1 MQTLYLPLNP
11 KCSNF
16 KGEKTF
22 ETFVVKKIKMKNLY
36 INNRFFFS
44 LIGVGILYVFAFF
57 FPGLMMVAH
66 IVLLLVFLAT
76 MVDYLLLFR
85 EKDGVLAQRIL
96 PEKLSNGDEN
106 PVKVDIKN
114 NYSFKIN
121 TKIIDEIPFQFQKRD
136 FLIQKQIAPGKNTL
150 FQYILEPKERGE
162 YSFGALNI
170 FVSSPL
176 GFISKRFTFQ
186 KDAMLPAYP
195 SFVHLTKYELMALQN
210 EFLLGGIKRI
220 RKLGH
225 TMEFEQIKE
234 YVPGDDVRT
243 INWKA
248 TSKTNRLM
256 VNQFQ
261 DEKSQ
266 RIFMLIDKGRTMKMP
281 FKGLSL
287 LDYSINASMALSHI
301 ILKKGDR
308 AGMMTFSKKTENKV
322 AADNKSGQLRRIS
335 EALYNIK
342 TDFYESDFNR
352 LYQDVKYSVNQ
363 RSLVLLFTN
372 FETLD
377 ALNRQM
383 KYLRGIAKNHLLVV
397 VFFKNSELQNL
408 LHKNPESIQEIYDE
422 VIAEKFEF
430 EKKLIIQELR
440 KYGIYS
446 VYTLPEN
453 LNVDVINKYLEIKA
467 RGIL

>member
-1 MQTLYLPLNP
+1 
-11 KCSNF
+11 
-16 KGEKTF
+16 
-22 ETFVVKKIKMKNLY
+22 MKNLY
-36 INNRFFFS
+36 INTRFFFT

-57 FPGLMMVAH
+57 FPWLMIVAH
-66 IVLLLVFLAT
+66 IFLILCFLAA
-76 MVDYLLLFR
+76 MVDCLFVFNQ
-85 EKDGVLAQRIL
+85 KGGILAQRIL

-106 PVKVDIKN
+106 SVKIDIKN
-114 NYSFKIN
+114 NYSFKI
-121 TKIIDEIPFQFQKRD
+121 KAKVIDEIPFQFQKRD
-136 FLIQKQIAPGKNTL
+136 FMIEKNIESGKNSF

-162 YSFGALNI
+162 YNFGGLNI

-186 KDAMLPAYP
+186 KDANLSAYP
-195 SFVHLTKYELMALQN
+195 SFIHLRKYELMAIQS
-210 EFLLGGIKRI
+210 EFLLGGIKKI

-234 YVPGDDVRT
+234 YVPGDDIRT

-248 TSKTNRLM
+248 TSKANRLM

-266 RIFMLIDKGRTMKMP
+266 RIFMLIDTGRTMKMP
-281 FKGLSL
+281 FNGLSL
-287 LDYSINASMALSHI
+287 LDYSINATMALSHI

-308 AGMMTFSKKTENKV
+308 AGMMTFSKKTENKI
-322 AADNKSGQLRRIS
+322 AAENKSGQLRKIS
-335 EALYNIK
+335 ESLYNIK
-342 TDFYESDFNR
+342 TDFFESDFNR
-352 LYQDVKYSVNQ
+352 LYQDVKYSLNQ
-363 RSLVLLFTN
+363 RSLLLLFTN

-377 ALNRQM
+377 GLNRQL

-397 VFFKNSELQNL
+397 VFFKNSELQTL
-408 LHKNPESIQEIYDE
+408 IHKNPESMQEIYDE
-422 VIAEKFEF
+422 IIAEKFEF

-440 KYGIYS
+440 KYGIYT

-453 LNVDVINKYLEIKA
+453 LNIDVINKYLEIKA

>member
-1 MQTLYLPLNP
+1 
-11 KCSNF
+11 
-16 KGEKTF
+16 
-22 ETFVVKKIKMKNLY
+22 MKNLY
-36 INNRFFFS
+36 INTRFFYT
-44 LIGVGILYVFAFF
+44 LIAVGILYVFAFF
-57 FPGLMMVAH
+57 FPFLMWGAH
-66 IVLLLVFLAT
+66 SVLLLCFLAV
-76 MVDYLLLFR
+76 MVDYLFVFN
-85 EKDGVLAQRIL
+85 KNKGIAAQRIL

-114 NYSFKIN
+114 NYDFKIN
-121 TKIIDEIPFQFQKRD
+121 VKVIDEIPFQFQKRD
-136 FLIQKQIAPGKNTL
+136 FMIEKQIAPGRNTF

-162 YSFGALNI
+162 YNFGSLNVY
-170 FVSSPL
+170 VSSPL
-176 GFISKRFTFQ
+176 GFVSKRFNFQ
-186 KDAMLPAYP
+186 KDANLPSYP
-195 SFVHLTKYELMALQN
+195 SFIHLRKYELMAIQS
-210 EFLLGGIKRI
+210 EFLLGGIKKI

-234 YVPGDDVRT
+234 YVPGDDIRT

-266 RIFMLIDKGRTMKMP
+266 RIFMLIDTGRTMKMP
-281 FKGLSL
+281 FKGLCL
-287 LDYSINASMALSHI
+287 LDYSINATMALSHI

-308 AGMMTFSKKTENKV
+308 AGMMTFSKKTENKI
-322 AADNKSGQLRRIS
+322 AAENKSGQLRKIS

-342 TDFYESDFNR
+342 TDFFESDFNR
-352 LYQDVKYSVNQ
+352 LYQDVKYSLNQ
-363 RSLVLLFTN
+363 RSLILLFTN

-377 ALNRQM
+377 GLNRQM

-397 VFFKNSELQNL
+397 VFFKNSELQTL
-408 LHKNPESIQEIYDE
+408 IHKNPESMQEIYDE
-422 VIAEKFEF
+422 IIAEKFEF

-440 KYGIYS
+440 KYGIYT

-453 LNVDVINKYLEIKA
+453 LNIDVINKYLEIKA

>member
-1 MQTLYLPLNP
+1 
-11 KCSNF
+11 
-16 KGEKTF
+16 
-22 ETFVVKKIKMKNLY
+22 MKNLF
-36 INNRFFFS
+36 INNRFFFT

-57 FPGLMMVAH
+57 FPFLMIVGH
-66 IVLLLVFLAT
+66 VVLLLVFLAA

-121 TKIIDEIPFQFQKRD
+121 TKVIDEIPFQFQKRD
-136 FLIQKQIAPGKNTL
+136 FLIEKQIESSKNTL

-170 FVSSPL
+170 FASSPL
-176 GFISKRFTFQ
+176 GFVSKRFTFQ

-195 SFVHLTKYELMALQN
+195 SFVHLRKYELMALQN

-342 TDFYESDFNR
+342 TDFFESDFNR
-352 LYQDVKYSVNQ
+352 LYQDVKYSVTQ

-383 KYLRGIAKNHLLVV
+383 RYLRGIAKNHLLVV
-397 VFFKNSELQNL
+397 VFFKNSELQAL
-408 LHKNPESIQEIYDE
+408 LHKNPESMQEIYDE

-453 LNVDVINKYLEIKA
+453 LNVEVINKYLEIKA

>member
-1 MQTLYLPLNP
+1 
-11 KCSNF
+11 
-16 KGEKTF
+16 
-22 ETFVVKKIKMKNLY
+22 MKNLY
-36 INNRFFFS
+36 INNRFFFT

-57 FPGLMMVAH
+57 FSFLMVVGH
-66 IVLLLVFLAT
+66 IVLLLVFLAA

-85 EKDGVLAQRIL
+85 EKDGILAQRIL

-114 NYSFKIN
+114 KYSFKIY
-121 TKIIDEIPFQFQKRD
+121 TKVIDEIPFQFQKRD
-136 FLIQKQIAPGKNTL
+136 FLIEKEIEAGKNTF

-170 FVSSPL
+170 FASSPL
-176 GFISKRFTFQ
+176 GFVSRRFMFQ

-195 SFVHLTKYELMALQN
+195 SFIHLRKYELMALQN

-308 AGMMTFSKKTENKV
+308 AGMMTFSKKAENKV
-322 AADNKSGQLRRIS
+322 AADNKSGQLRKIS
-335 EALYNIK
+335 ESLYNIR
-342 TDFYESDFNR
+342 TDFFESDFNR
-352 LYQDVKYSVNQ
+352 LYQDIKYSVNQ

-397 VFFKNSELQNL
+397 VFFKNSELQTL

-453 LNVDVINKYLEIKA
+453 LNVEVINKYLEIKA

>member
-1 MQTLYLPLNP
+1 
-11 KCSNF
+11 
-16 KGEKTF
+16 
-22 ETFVVKKIKMKNLY
+22 MKNLY
-36 INNRFFFS
+36 INNRFFFA

-57 FPGLMMVAH
+57 FSFLMVVGH
-66 IVLLLVFLAT
+66 IVLLLVFLAA

-85 EKDGVLAQRIL
+85 EKDGILAQRIL

-114 NYSFKIN
+114 KYSFKIY
-121 TKIIDEIPFQFQKRD
+121 TKVIDEIPFQFQKRD
-136 FLIQKQIAPGKNTL
+136 FLIEKEIEAGKNTF

-170 FVSSPL
+170 FASSPL
-176 GFISKRFTFQ
+176 GFVSRRFMFQ

-195 SFVHLTKYELMALQN
+195 SFIHLRKYELMALQN

-308 AGMMTFSKKTENKV
+308 AGMMTFSKKAENKV
-322 AADNKSGQLRRIS
+322 AADNKSGQLRKIS
-335 EALYNIK
+335 ESLYNIR
-342 TDFYESDFNR
+342 TDFFESDFNR
-352 LYQDVKYSVNQ
+352 LYQDIKYSVNQ

-397 VFFKNSELQNL
+397 VFFKNSELQTL

-453 LNVDVINKYLEIKA
+453 LNVEVINKYLEIKA

>member
-1 MQTLYLPLNP
+1 
-11 KCSNF
+11 
-16 KGEKTF
+16 
-22 ETFVVKKIKMKNLY
+22 MKNLY
-36 INNRFFFS
+36 INTRFFFT
-44 LIGVGILYVFAFF
+44 LIGVGVLYVLAFF
-57 FPGLMMVAH
+57 FPFFMMFAH
-66 IVLLLVFLAT
+66 ILLLLVFLAA

-85 EKDGVLAQRIL
+85 EKEAVLAQRIL

-114 NYSFKIN
+114 NYSFKIHIR
-121 TKIIDEIPFQFQKRD
+121 IIDEIPFQFQKRD
-136 FLIQKQIAPGKNTL
+136 FLIEKQIESGKNTL

-162 YSFGALNI
+162 YNFGALNI
-170 FVSSPL
+170 FASSPL

-195 SFVHLTKYELMALQN
+195 SFVHLRKYELMALQN
-210 EFLLGGIKRI
+210 EFLLGGIKKI

-248 TSKTNRLM
+248 TSKSNRLM

-261 DEKSQ
+261 DEKAQ

-281 FKGLSL
+281 FNGLSL
-287 LDYSINASMALSHI
+287 LDYSINATMALSHI

-322 AADNKSGQLRRIS
+322 AADNKSGQLRKIS
-335 EALYNIK
+335 ESLYNIK
-342 TDFYESDFNR
+342 TDFFESDFNR

-363 RSLVLLFTN
+363 RSLILLFTN

-377 ALNRQM
+377 GLNRQL

-397 VFFKNSELQNL
+397 IFFKNSELQAL
-408 LHKNPESIQEIYDE
+408 LHKNPENMQEIYDE
-422 VIAEKFEF
+422 IIAEKFEF

>member
-1 MQTLYLPLNP
+1 M
-11 KCSNF
+11 
-16 KGEKTF
+16 
-22 ETFVVKKIKMKNLY
+22 
-36 INNRFFFS
+36 
-44 LIGVGILYVFAFF
+44 A
-57 FPGLMMVAH
+57 
-66 IVLLLVFLAT
+66 LLLCFLAA
-76 MVDYLLLFR
+76 MVEALLIFNQ
-85 EKDGVLAQRIL
+85 KKGISAQRIL

-106 PVKVDIKN
+106 PVKIDIKN
-114 NYSFKIN
+114 NYGFTIQVN
-121 TKIIDEIPFQFQKRD
+121 VIDEIPFQFQKRD
-136 FLIQKQIAPGKNTL
+136 FLIEKKIEPGKNTF

-162 YSFGALNI
+162 YNFGSLHI
-170 FVSSPL
+170 YVSSPL
-176 GFISKRFTFQ
+176 GLVSKRFSFQ
-186 KDAMLPAYP
+186 KDANLPAYP
-195 SFVHLTKYELMALQN
+195 SFIHLRKYELMALQS
-210 EFLLGGIKRI
+210 EFLLGGMKKI

-225 TMEFEQIKE
+225 TMEFEQIKD
-234 YVPGDDVRT
+234 YVPGDDIRT

-281 FKGLSL
+281 FNGLSL
-287 LDYSINASMALSHI
+287 LDYSINATMALSHI

-322 AADNKSGQLRRIS
+322 AAENKSGQLRKIS

-342 TDFYESDFNR
+342 TDFFESDFNR
-352 LYQDVKYSVNQ
+352 LYQDVKYSLNQ

-377 ALNRQM
+377 GLNRQL

-397 VFFKNSELQNL
+397 IFFKNSELQTL
-408 LHKNPESIQEIYDE
+408 IHKNPESSQEIYDE
-422 VIAEKFEF
+422 IIAEKFEF

>member
-1 MQTLYLPLNP
+1 L
-11 KCSNF
+11 
-16 KGEKTF
+16 
-22 ETFVVKKIKMKNLY
+22 KKLY
-36 INNRFFFS
+36 INTRFFFA
-44 LIGVGILYVFAFF
+44 LIGVGMLYILAFF
-57 FPGLMMVAH
+57 FSFFMILGHSA
-66 IVLLLVFLAT
+66 LLLVFFVAF
-76 MVDYLLLFR
+76 VDYLLVFR
-85 EKDGVLAQRIL
+85 PKDAVLAQRIL

-106 PVKVDIKN
+106 FIKIDIKN
-114 NYSFKIN
+114 NYTFKIN
-121 TKIIDEIPFQFQKRD
+121 VKVIDEIPFQFQKRD
-136 FLIQKQIAPGKNTL
+136 FLIVKEIQPGKNVF
-150 FQYILEPKERGE
+150 FQYSLEPKDRGE
-162 YSFGALNI
+162 YNFGSLN
-170 FVSSPL
+170 VYASSPV
-176 GFISKRFTFQ
+176 GFISKRFIFQ
-186 KDAMLPAYP
+186 KDTSLACYP
-195 SFVHLTKYELMALQN
+195 SFIHLRKYELMALQN
-210 EFLLGGIKRI
+210 EFLLGGIKKI

-281 FKGLSL
+281 FNGLSL
-287 LDYSINASMALSHI
+287 LDYSINATMALSHI

-308 AGMMTFSKKTENKV
+308 AGMMTFSKKAENKV
-322 AADNKSGQLRRIS
+322 AADNKSGQLRKIS

-342 TDFYESDFNR
+342 TDFFESDFNR
-352 LYQDVKYSVNQ
+352 LYQDVKYSLNQ

-377 ALNRQM
+377 GLNRQM

-397 VFFKNSELQNL
+397 VFFKNTEVQKIIHS
-408 LHKNPESIQEIYDE
+408 NPETMQEIYDE
-422 VIAEKFEF
+422 IIAEKFEF

-446 VYTLPEN
+446 VYTFPEN
-453 LNVDVINKYLEIKA
+453 LNVEVINKYLEIKA